1 MSLLIHLPLV
11 SNTENQGLLEVP
23 NYSYNTLSQQD
34 DGKIGIHC
42 YNGTA
47 LYHFNQDP
55 LGNEWSIA
63 LWFKKTDSW
72 IAANDI
78 LLCKNNSSAGDCQFY
93 FSIYN
98 NGNKIN
104 LGINGSSSNGVGAI
118 NYSFSLNTWYH
129 VAATYDGTNYAIYV
143 NGVKISSGEF
153 ISTQYTGAYN
163 LTINGRGRSSDGT
176 DAYSS
181 GNKLLND
188 VRIYNCALSEKK
200 VKLLSQGLI
209 LHYPLDGNNGT
220 LTNENLIIDSGQ
232 QVQSADSSNGSA
244 YTGVNS
250 HLFSDYGTE
259 LFTDNTTDEFT
270 VSYDYEVVGAESM
283 DGYSAYLYTQVN
295 GSTLGTVS
303 WVYPASANETGH
315 FSFTT
320 KLSASQAGSTTYNP
334 FKLRFR
340 LRFAVDGAYFIVK
353 NVKLEKGTI
362 ATPWCPSSEDSL
374 YTALGYNNNIE
385 YDISGFCNNGE
396 KRNISSYSTNSPRYL
411 ASTEF
416 DASNS
421 SYISAGTTA
430 KVKDEITV
438 SIWAYMDD
446 WSTFTS
452 TATRLFSCNQVGGW
466 SIGVTS
472 TSNANIRW
480 IIYGGTDSATSKT
493 VGATIA
499 FTNMSAGWHMFTG
512 TYDGYD
518 SKLYIDGE
526 LSNTLSSPFTE
537 KTPLYYHASNSIL
550 IGAEA
555 GTGDTPIANTYFT
568 GKLSDFRIYAS
579 CLSDT
584 EIQKLYTV
592 SASID
597 SNGNAYSAA
606 YVEG

>member
-1 MSLLIHLPLV
+1 
-11 SNTENQGLLEVP
+11 
-23 NYSYNTLSQQD
+23 
-34 DGKIGIHC
+34 
-42 YNGTA
+42 
-47 LYHFNQDP
+47 
-55 LGNEWSIA
+55 
-63 LWFKKTDSW
+63 
-72 IAANDI
+72 
-78 LLCKNNSSAGDCQFY
+78 
-93 FSIYN
+93 
-98 NGNKIN
+98 
-104 LGINGSSSNGVGAI
+104 
-118 NYSFSLNTWYH
+118 
-129 VAATYDGTNYAIYV
+129 
-143 NGVKISSGEF
+143 
-153 ISTQYTGAYN
+153 
-163 LTINGRGRSSDGT
+163 
-176 DAYSS
+176 
-181 GNKLLND
+181 
-188 VRIYNCALSEKK
+188 
-200 VKLLSQGLI
+200 
-209 LHYPLDGNNGT
+209 
-220 LTNENLIIDSGQ
+220 
-232 QVQSADSSNGSA
+232 
-244 YTGVNS
+244 
-250 HLFSDYGTE
+250 
-259 LFTDNTTDEFT
+259 
-270 VSYDYEVVGAESM
+270 M

-362 ATPWCPSSEDSL
+362 ATPWCPSYEDSL

-396 KRNISSYSTNSPRYL
+396 KRNISSYLTNSPRYL

-421 SYISAGTTA
+421 SYISAGTKA

-568 GKLSDFRIYAS
+568 GKLSDFRIYGTA
-579 CLSDT
+579 LSAED
-584 EIQKLYTV
+584 IQNLYKV

-597 SNGNAYSAA
+597 SSGNAYSAA